1 MYGHV
6 CETGG
11 TREVL
16 PPRSSKRFTFKVC
29 LNLKIDL
36 RSGQK
41 STTNKIK
48 ELRAALESVSSRRPT
63 RRKIVLRAGAST
75 RVRLVTYIFDSS
87 KERYFVQEDL
97 LSHEYSPPRL
107 FVLQTNSLV

>member
-1 MYGHV
+1 MYSHV

-16 PPRSSKRFTFKVC
+16 PPRSLKRFTFKVC

-41 STTNKIK
+41 IYDCNKIK
-48 ELRAALESVSSRRPT
+48 ELRAALESASRRPT
-63 RRKIVLRAGAST
+63 LCKIVLRAGASI
-75 RVRLVTYIFDSS
+75 RVRLARYIFDSS
-87 KERYFVQEDL
+87 KG
-97 LSHEYSPPRL
+97 
-107 FVLQTNSLV
+107 

>member
-1 MYGHV
+1 MYGHI

-16 PPRSSKRFTFKVC
+16 PPRSLKRFMFKVC

-48 ELRAALESVSSRRPT
+48 ELRAALESASRRL
-63 RRKIVLRAGAST
+63 IVGALAT
-75 RVRLVTYIFDSS
+75 WAIYT
-87 KERYFVQEDL
+87 QGQL
-97 LSHEYSPPRL
+97 LL
-107 FVLQTNSLV
+107 

>member
-16 PPRSSKRFTFKVC
+16 PPRHLNVSRLRIC

-41 STTNKIK
+41 STTATNKIK
-48 ELRAALESVSSRRPT
+48 DPE
-63 RRKIVLRAGAST
+63 RRKVVLLRDLRGA
-75 RVRLVTYIFDSS
+75 RLCCGLA
-87 KERYFVQEDL
+87 L
-97 LSHEYSPPRL
+97 LY
-107 FVLQTNSLV
+107 VGV

>member
-16 PPRSSKRFTFKVC
+16 PPRSSKHFTFKVC

-41 STTNKIK
+41 STTNKD
-48 ELRAALESVSSRRPT
+48 EGLRAAQVVMQRD
-63 RRKIVLRAGAST
+63 LRGAGLCCGLA
-75 RVRLVTYIFDSS
+75 
-87 KERYFVQEDL
+87 L
-97 LSHEYSPPRL
+97 LY
-107 FVLQTNSLV
+107 VGV

>member
-16 PPRSSKRFTFKVC
+16 PPRSLKRFTFKVC

-36 RSGQK
+36 KSGQK
-41 STTNKIK
+41 STFDKQDQ
-48 ELRAALESVSSRRPT
+48 ELRAALESASRRPT
-63 RRKIVLRAGAST
+63 RRKTVLQAGASIC
-75 RVRLVTYIFDSS
+75 VRLATHIFDSS
-87 KERYFVQEDL
+87 KG
-97 LSHEYSPPRL
+97 
-107 FVLQTNSLV
+107 

>member
-16 PPRSSKRFTFKVC
+16 PPRSLKRFTFKVC

-36 RSGQK
+36 RSGQT
-41 STTNKIK
+41 STTATRSWTPSGARECCK
-48 ELRAALESVSSRRPT
+48 ETYAAQDCAVGWRYYSCVSGD
-63 RRKIVLRAGAST
+63 I
-75 RVRLVTYIFDSS
+75 Y
-87 KERYFVQEDL
+87 
-97 LSHEYSPPRL
+97 H
-107 FVLQTNSLV
+107 

>member
-6 CETGG
+6 CETGD

-16 PPRSSKRFTFKVC
+16 PPRPLNVSRLRIC

-36 RSGQK
+36 RSGPN

-48 ELRAALESVSSRRPT
+48 ELRAALESASRRPT
-63 RRKIVLRAGAST
+63 RRKIALRAGASK
-75 RVRLVTYIFDSS
+75 RVRLATYIFDSS
-87 KERYFVQEDL
+87 KG
-97 LSHEYSPPRL
+97 
-107 FVLQTNSLV
+107 

>member
-16 PPRSSKRFTFKVC
+16 PPRSLKRFTFKVC

-36 RSGQK
+36 RSGAK
-41 STTNKIK
+41 INLRYKIK
-48 ELRAALESVSSRRPT
+48 DPERR
-63 RRKIVLRAGAST
+63 
-75 RVRLVTYIFDSS
+75 
-87 KERYFVQEDL
+87 
-97 LSHEYSPPRL
+97 
-107 FVLQTNSLV
+107 

>member
-16 PPRSSKRFTFKVC
+16 PPRSLKRFTFKVC

-36 RSGQK
+36 RSGQQ

-48 ELRAALESVSSRRPT
+48 ELRAALESASRRPT
-63 RRKIVLRAGAST
+63 RRKIVLRAGASI
-75 RVRLVTYIFDSS
+75 RVRLATYIFDSS
-87 KERYFVQEDL
+87 KG
-97 LSHEYSPPRL
+97 
-107 FVLQTNSLV
+107 

>member
-16 PPRSSKRFTFKVC
+16 FPHSLKRFTFKGC

-36 RSGQK
+36 RSGQT
-41 STTNKIK
+41 STTATNKIDGLQIGARECCK
-48 ELRAALESVSSRRPT
+48 ETYTAQDCAAGWRYYT
-63 RRKIVLRAGAST
+63 CASGDIY
-75 RVRLVTYIFDSS
+75 R
-87 KERYFVQEDL
+87 
-97 LSHEYSPPRL
+97 
-107 FVLQTNSLV
+107 